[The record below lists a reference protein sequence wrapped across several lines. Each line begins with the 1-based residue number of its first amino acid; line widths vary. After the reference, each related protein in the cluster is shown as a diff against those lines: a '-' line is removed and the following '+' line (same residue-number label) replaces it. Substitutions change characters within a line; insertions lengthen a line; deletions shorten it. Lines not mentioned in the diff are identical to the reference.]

1 MIHFLACIFT
11 LLQICLTP
19 SLAILAPPKNL
30 TVGLLDFKA
39 TVEWLPGKGNP
50 PDSRYILEFITAQKI
65 SGGKWNRS
73 PHCTNIKILKC
84 ELTFNMHPE
93 LHWNYFVRVK
103 TTFKKMSSNWT
114 TTSNSFQPYG
124 DTHLSSPDV
133 KISTEQKSIKIDFSH
148 WLEIKPEIKPLEYL
162 LYLFEN
168 SPAGESK
175 FVALI
180 STSESPYIFHDVPSG
195 KNYCVSVSASHLQ
208 VLNFNTTKCILL
220 LDSTTSFMMVCI
232 VAILILFTT
241 GMFLSFGCFYYMR
254 HKNKKLHIPKPLIIF
269 PEYKWLLKL
278 IPEEY
283 QPITVT
289 SPKTVTNHFS
299 SEEEE
304 EEDSKDGSLFY
315 QPTCI
320 ANVIPPEQ
328 AVEADTSNQCYKYTL
343 TNDTEESEKNEN
355 VISEKNEEN
364 MHPGSE
370 SESRSSCACT
380 LNHLRS
386 SKILQTVIMNTFV
399 NLETIR
405 CYAEGTLSCSSGNG
419 CERDAPAE
427 EEEEEEEEEDG
438 FFLPD
443 FSSDSGYEPR

>member
-103 TTFKKMSSNWT
+103 TTFKKTSSNWT

-148 WLEIKPEIKPLEYL
+148 WLELKPEIKPLEYL

-208 VLNFNTTKCILL
+208 VLNFNTTKCIFL

-232 VAILILFTT
+232 VRFAILYNNTVFV
-241 GMFLSFGCFYYMR
+241 F
-254 HKNKKLHIPKPLIIF
+254 PLQIIF